1 MEASVKTWMSGD
13 PVSVAPD
20 ASALEA
26 FELMLERG
34 FRHLPVVAVEPANPV
49 RGGHKASAAG
59 PVVVGVLSIDDLR
72 AALPFAIS
80 LRQSLTPAERE
91 QARAWQVGE
100 IMTHAPETIDLEAS
114 LGEAAERMAE
124 QRIGCLPVVDEVGR
138 LAGLLSETDV
148 LWALATSLRTGR
160 GAARR
165 ERANELQ
172 ALVAELERERERIR
186 TRLAERMAGERALE
200 AVVREEPLDEA
211 ERGAD
216 LTEVRTAGALDELAV
231 RRLAGIDHALDRAA
245 EGLLGRCESCGGAIR
260 AARLRALPGTT
271 ICVACATRS
280 VGR

>member
-1 MEASVKTWMSGD
+1 MEASVKSWMSGD
-13 PVSVAPD
+13 PVSVAPE

-34 FRHLPVVAVEPANPV
+34 IRHLPVVGTGAGREPA
-49 RGGHKASAAG
+49 S
-59 PVVVGVLSIDDLR
+59 VVGVLSIDDLR

-91 QARAWQVGE
+91 QARGWQVGE
-100 IMTHAPETIDLEAS
+100 IMTHAPETIGLESPLA
-114 LGEAAERMAE
+114 EAAERMAE
-124 QRIGCLPVVDEVGR
+124 HRIGCLPVVDGAGR

-148 LWALATSLRTGR
+148 LWALATSLRAGR
-160 GAARR
+160 GAARK
-165 ERANELQ
+165 RADELE

-186 TRLAERMAGERALE
+186 ARLVQRMAGERALE
-200 AVVREEPLDEA
+200 AVVHEEPLDEA

-245 EGLLGRCESCGGAIR
+245 EGVLGRCESCGGAIP

-280 VGR
+280 RGR